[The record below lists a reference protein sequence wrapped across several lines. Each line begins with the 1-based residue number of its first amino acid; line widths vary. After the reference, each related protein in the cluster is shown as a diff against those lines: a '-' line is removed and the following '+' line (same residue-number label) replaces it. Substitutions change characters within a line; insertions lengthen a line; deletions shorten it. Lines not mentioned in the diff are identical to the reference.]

1 MYVGTTEAA
10 EATNFWPMEGE
21 IGWFSGYFDVYAPP
35 TDNIILCNLMNSAP
49 LFEYVVG
56 GGDLFNAPEPIIEEP
71 LLELDPITAAIC
83 MMLNGEDVIAAE
95 AMKVVDLESIQD
107 DHLVS
112 EIFYGC
118 KKGLLEKSAINE
130 SFPEQ
135 SDLKFS
141 TVHVEEDL
149 DIEDWSFREEQ
160 LQKSVSSECRKSIE
174 LTRDCSLEPNLD
186 GFQEIVLEDACG
198 TRRAYSDG
206 DILVRFLQDSLLST
220 LQLRLEHPVAMI
232 PPKGTRRHPPGSHA
246 HRAKP
251 QRSRVL
257 LGSPFSSSP
266 MKHRRALVKGPHG
279 LFSSAAAHTV
289 TARSLHSHPATRLFV
304 YLGLG

>member
-1 MYVGTTEAA
+1 
-10 EATNFWPMEGE
+10 
-21 IGWFSGYFDVYAPP
+21 
-35 TDNIILCNLMNSAP
+35 MNSAP
-49 LFEYVVG
+49 LFESVVG

-95 AMKVVDLESIQD
+95 AD

-135 SDLKFS
+135 PDLKFS
-141 TVHVEEDL
+141 TVHVEEDP
-149 DIEDWSFREEQ
+149 DIEDWSIREEQ
-160 LQKSVSSECRKSIE
+160 LQKSVNSECRKSIE
-174 LTRDCSLEPNLD
+174 LTRDCSLKPNLD

-220 LQLRLEHPVAMI
+220 LQLRLERPVAMI
-232 PPKGTRRHPPGSHA
+232 PPKGLGPVTNGNIFHMTIQLA
-246 HRAKP
+246 
-251 QRSRVL
+251 L
-257 LGSPFSSSP
+257 LYE
-266 MKHRRALVKGPHG
+266 KLDI
-279 LFSSAAAHTV
+279 LENLCL
-289 TARSLHSHPATRLFV
+289 AR
-304 YLGLG
+304 